1 MSTLPHADSGPRAV
15 VTLWLL
21 GLYAL
26 VVFGGIDRPFTTD
39 EIYYAGW
46 ASGISETFTPE
57 YYVGEIREALGRNL
71 IEPLSH
77 PPGHFMALAGMIKIF
92 GLHYWS
98 LRGLGVVL
106 FTSAILFLALVIG
119 RRFAWSWDRMLFIG
133 TFCVLN
139 PLFMREHLALAIEG
153 QALWFPLLVFFY
165 FFYLD
170 VEAVREGS
178 PKIPFVKSSL
188 LLVLLFAIKETSIPI
203 YVSAC
208 LAYLVVLRQRRALV
222 LFGMSLIV
230 AAVLFWSL
238 WASYCYMFDLDVWSW
253 LRFTVLNK
261 MAPVSASR
269 RITPLAIFDGIR
281 LTTLWLSF
289 PFVAFVFAAGW
300 RLIAPRVQQKRFS
313 LAAISEETRFM
324 LLLVLYL
331 ASVVFFAKILRP
343 GSFLKY
349 ENPGHFVLAIVL
361 SWVVSRR
368 ALLSV
373 RTLAWTLSIGVPLGL
388 LAARFGEDRLL
399 DYTNVYFY
407 QMIAQLLAT
416 LAVVFF
422 ATRIWRGHR
431 TTVFATLVGLTA
443 FFNSWL
449 FVEQT
454 AGYTTSVSWY
464 NYGDNAQAA
473 IDWLVERIEPGDRL
487 AAFKD
492 IQFNMR
498 FVEGFDRLETYEV
511 RLFTRQPVIPGGH
524 ELLASGRIRWLQVGP
539 FAPLGEVKSVV
550 EKHFDAVYSQGPFEI
565 YRFRPSSGVGTPV
578 P

>member
-1 MSTLPHADSGPRAV
+1 MSNLSPADSGPRAV
-15 VTLWLL
+15 VTLWLVAI
-21 GLYAL
+21 YVL

-57 YYVGEIREALGRNL
+57 YYVGEIREAWGRNL

-77 PPGHFMALAGMIKIF
+77 PPGHFMALAGMIKVF

-98 LRGLGVVL
+98 LRALGVVL
-106 FTSAILFLALVIG
+106 FASAMLFLALVIA
-119 RRFAWSWDRMLFIG
+119 RRFEWSWERILFIA

-170 VEAVREGS
+170 VEAVREQS

-208 LAYLVVLRQRRALV
+208 VAYLVVLRQTRALV
-222 LFGMSLIV
+222 LFGISLLV
-230 AAVLFWSL
+230 AAGVFWSL
-238 WASYCYMFDLDVWSW
+238 WASYCYAFDLDVWSW

-261 MAPVSASR
+261 MAPVTASR

-289 PFVAFVFAAGW
+289 PFIAFVFAAGW

-313 LAAISEETRFM
+313 LVAIGDETRFM

-361 SWVVSRR
+361 AWVVSRR
-368 ALLSV
+368 ALLSP
-373 RTLAWTLSIGVPLGL
+373 RTVAWTLSIGVPLGA
-388 LAARFGEDRLL
+388 LAAYFGEDRLL
-399 DYTNVYFY
+399 DYTNVYLY
-407 QMIAQLLAT
+407 QMVAQSLVT
-416 LAVVFF
+416 AVVVLV
-422 ATRIWRGHR
+422 AIGIWKGKR
-431 TTVFATLVGLTA
+431 TTIFATLVGLTA

-473 IDWLVERIEPGDRL
+473 IDWLSKRLEPDDTL

-498 FVEGFDRLETYEV
+498 FVEGFDRLNTYEV
-511 RLFTRQPVIPGGH
+511 RLFTREPVIPGGH
-524 ELLASGRIRWLQVGP
+524 ELLASGKIRWLQVGP
-539 FAPLGEVKSVV
+539 FAPLGKARSVV
-550 EKHFDAVYSQGPFEI
+550 ERHFDSVYSQGPFEI
-565 YRFRPSSGVGTPV
+565 YRFRSSSGVGASTP
-578 P
+578 